1 MRQRALWIVAS
12 AVLWAACGG
21 EAGEAPATE
30 LEDAAPDVGA
40 PAVEDAAPDLERADE
55 PDAVSDSG
63 PDLPLLAEDA
73 APDVASDLAPEPE
86 LELDPLPPLVSS
98 PRVRLDPAYPLPG
111 TRVFSCRAEVSGGA
125 FELVWLRGGQEVGRG
140 ASLEATLGLGEA
152 VTCEVRAGGA
162 AVASASA
169 VAARMGMI
177 ADLERRPASISPRDP
192 YWERGERHADAAS
205 PLRFSVWGALW
216 RTDGSAAGTE
226 RELMTNDPY
235 YEPHRVF
242 GDLYEAGDLGP
253 ALLMRRDDPHGTP
266 ALDLRAEGLRGFVQ
280 AVIPCL
286 DGERCALVHRVNQ
299 LRISYEISLWRL
311 ARAGQPQQRL
321 WSRDSWSG
329 DEVRVV
335 EQGEHRV
342 IVVTGGS
349 GGSVVRVAP
358 AVEERVIEGADH
370 TVRVTSEQV
379 SAGACLLVDEADGA
393 AIHRV
398 DAATGQ
404 TVRLASLM
412 GGVYWAVLVEVGEG
426 CALLWRR
433 EQGAGFLWVDPSG
446 QRRLE
451 VPLFGPLWV
460 GIDGLLTLSTV
471 GGERLYTLGADTPAL
486 VETPYGA
493 APASHAQQYVTERGR
508 ALGEA
513 RVGGRADL
521 YARDVAGQWRAL
533 TRGLAE
539 GYFVL
544 LGVTGERAVFAGES
558 GRLWAASLDGQRRSP
573 IVPWETE
580 SAAPELPDRADG
592 EPARVVRGGADVW
605 AVRGG
610 LTALGH
616 QVSPYEW
623 WAAQRGD
630 EVVMISEQGDPLRLD
645 AAGVVTVARDGIAP
659 GLRLHH
665 VFVWRDQ
672 IFGLATRD
680 EGVEGRV
687 YRLGAGARWVEHGAL
702 AQPSPALYLYIREAD
717 RVVLAGQS
725 AGVSQ
730 AFELTAAGLEPLPEL
745 PLALTPTRMLVAE
758 RDSQYDDPPAR
769 CFVRDA
775 AGRHAV
781 DRRMCSWTARADGE
795 RFISAFRLEYAG
807 SPVTLL
813 TIEPGARVAAERATL
828 PKLGW
833 RARGLATTFD
843 GTLYL
848 RWWTLEGGEELWAW
862 DEAGGMRPVAD
873 LWPGPTDSRP
883 DSFSMIGGALYFIA
897 ASPQGRGIWRID
909 APGEAPQLVHPPMAR
924 VVPTR
929 LLGVQDDGALWFAA
943 ATPEYGEELWAVVP

>member
-1 MRQRALWIVAS
+1 MRQRVWWIVAS
-12 AVLWAACGG
+12 AALWAACSG
-21 EAGEAPATE
+21 EAGDAVEDPAR
-30 LEDAAPDVGA
+30 
-40 PAVEDAAPDLERADE
+40 VEDAAPDLERADV
-55 PDAVSDSG
+55 PDAAPDLYVVVEDVA
-63 PDLPLLAEDA
+63 PDLPVIAEDA
-73 APDVASDLAPEPE
+73 APDLAPDLGPEPE
-86 LELDPLPPLVSS
+86 PLLPLAGP
-98 PRVRLDPAYPLPG
+98 PRVQLDPAYPLPG
-111 TRVFSCRAEVSGGA
+111 TRVFSCRAEVSGA
-125 FELVWLRGGQEVGRG
+125 FELVWVRGGQEVGRG
-140 ASLEATLGLGEA
+140 AALEATLGVGEA

-162 AVASASA
+162 VVASASA

-177 ADLERRPASISPRDP
+177 ADLERRPASIYPRDP

-235 YEPHRVF
+235 YEPHREF
-242 GDLYEAGDLGP
+242 DDLYEAGDLGP

-266 ALDLRAEGLRGFVQ
+266 ALDLRAEGLRGFVR

-321 WSRDSWSG
+321 WSRDSWNG

-342 IVVTGGS
+342 IVATGGS
-349 GGSVVRVAP
+349 GGAVVRVAP

-370 TVRVTSEQV
+370 AVRVTSEQV
-379 SAGACLLVDEADGA
+379 GAGACLLVDEADGA

-412 GGVYWAVLVEVGEG
+412 GAAYSAVLVEVREG
-426 CALLWRR
+426 CALLWWR
-433 EQGAGFLWVDPSG
+433 EQGAGFLWADPSG
-446 QRRLE
+446 ERRLN
-451 VPLFGPLWV
+451 VPLFGPLWA
-460 GIDGLLTLSTV
+460 GLDGLLALSTV
-471 GGERLYTLGADTPAL
+471 GGERLYTLGADPPAL
-486 VETPYGA
+486 VATPYGD
-493 APASHAQQYVTERGR
+493 APASRVQQYVTERGR

-513 RVGGRADL
+513 RISGRADV
-521 YARDVAGQWRAL
+521 YARDATSQWRAL

-539 GYFVL
+539 SDFAL
-544 LGVTGERAVFAGES
+544 LGVTGERAVFAGAS
-558 GRLWAASLDGQRRSP
+558 GRLWAASLDGQRRSL
-573 IVPWETE
+573 IEPWETD
-580 SAAPELPDRADG
+580 SAAPFLPDRADG
-592 EPARVVRGGADVW
+592 ELARVVNGGGEAWAISGGA
-605 AVRGG
+605 

-616 QVSPYEW
+616 RVRDGQG
-623 WAAQRGD
+623 WAAQRVD
-630 EVVMISEQGDPLRLD
+630 EVVMLSEQGDPLHLD

-659 GLRLHH
+659 GLRLYE

-672 IFGLATRD
+672 IFGLAAAD
-680 EGVEGRV
+680 GGAEGRL
-687 YRLGAGARWVEHGAL
+687 YKLGAGARWVEHGAL
-702 AQPSPALYLYIREAD
+702 DQPASSLQLYMRVAD
-717 RVVLAGQS
+717 RLVLAAQI
-725 AGVSQ
+725 ADAPQ
-730 AFELTAAGLEPLPEL
+730 AFELTAAGLEPLPEI

-758 RDSQYDDPPAR
+758 YDSRHDDPPAR
-769 CFVRDA
+769 CFLRDA

-781 DRRMCSWTARADGE
+781 DRRMCSWTAQADGE

-828 PKLGW
+828 PELGW

-873 LWPGPTDSRP
+873 LWPGPNDSRP
-883 DSFSMIGGALYFIA
+883 DSFSVIGGALYFIA
-897 ASPQGRGIWRID
+897 TSPQGRGIWRID

-929 LLGVQDDGALWFAA
+929 LLGVQEDGALWFAA